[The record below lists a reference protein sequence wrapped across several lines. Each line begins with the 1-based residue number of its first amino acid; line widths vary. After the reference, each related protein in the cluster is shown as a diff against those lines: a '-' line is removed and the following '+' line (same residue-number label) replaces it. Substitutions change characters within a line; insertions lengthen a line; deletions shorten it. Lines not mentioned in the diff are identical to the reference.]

1 MDDSAAGPQSEQ
13 RQPPQSGS
21 STEAG
26 APVRDPVCGMQV
38 VPAKAA
44 GEERYEGQTYWF
56 CSLGCKN
63 KFAAEPTKY
72 IAGAAVKTHAKGS
85 SLLPVLPVLPVHSAE
100 DSTSVIDPVC
110 GMKVD
115 PAHAAATTEFQGK
128 NYYFCHSS
136 CLTKFQADP
145 EKFTGGAKREAVA
158 AAAPQAAAA
167 KALQYTCPMHPEIVR
182 DRPGSCP
189 LCGMALEPMEATA
202 EEQNPELKE
211 MLRRF
216 WVGLVF
222 TLPLLGIMVSELL
235 PGKPLQHWIPARPL
249 AWIQLAL
256 ATPVVLWCGWPFF
269 ERGWASIVHRSL
281 NMFTLIAIGVGA
293 AYFYSVAAVLAP
305 GLFPATVRDS
315 AGGVPVYFEAAA
327 VIVVLVLVGQVL
339 ELRARGQTGS
349 AIRALLH
356 LAPTTA
362 RRVAEDGSETDV
374 ALASIMVGDRLRVRP
389 GEKVPVD
396 GPVLEGHS
404 TVDESMMTG
413 ESLPVEKA
421 PGAAVIGGTI
431 NGTGSFL
438 MRAEKVGADTLLQR
452 IVERVTQAQR
462 TRAPIQ
468 RLADRA
474 ASYFVPAVLA
484 AAAIAFAFWA
494 IYGPEPRLP
503 HALVAA
509 VAVLMIA
516 CPCALGLATPMSIMV
531 GMGRGAGAGIL
542 IRNAEALEIFGKVNT
557 LVIDKTGTLT
567 EGKPRVTAVEPVEG
581 FDAAALLQVAAS
593 VEQASEHPLASAL
606 GAAAAEKSL
615 RPLAFSDFESIP
627 GKGVRGQLEQ
637 GGASGFLGG
646 SDSAG
651 GSAVAVGNAAL
662 MRDLGVPLGALEAR
676 AEALRRN
683 GETVIFVAAAGR
695 AAGLI
700 AVADPL
706 KASTPQAVDD
716 LKRAGL
722 RVIMVTGDNATTA
735 AAVAR
740 TLKIDFEAGVLP
752 EEKADIVKR
761 LQDGGAIVAM
771 AGDGVNDAPALA
783 QAQVGI
789 AMGTGTDVAMEAG
802 AITLVHGDL
811 RAIAQALHLSRR
823 TMRNIRE
830 NLFFAFVYNAVGIPI
845 AAGVLYP
852 ALGLLLSPMIAAAAM
867 SMSSVSVIANSLRL
881 RTTSL

>member
-1 MDDSAAGPQSEQ
+1 MDDSAAHPQSD
-13 RQPPQSGS
+13 RRH
-21 STEAG
+21 TG
-26 APVRDPVCGMQV
+26 APAEADARVTDPVCGMQV
-38 VPAKAA
+38 FPAKAA
-44 GEERYEGQTYWF
+44 GEARYEGQTYWF

-63 KFAAEPTKY
+63 KFAAEPARY
-72 IAGAAVKTHAKGS
+72 LSGAAAKSHDNGK
-85 SLLPVLPVLPVHSAE
+85 SLRLVLPVLPAHPEQGSPTVL
-100 DSTSVIDPVC
+100 DPVC
-110 GMKVD
+110 GMKID
-115 PAHAAATTEFQGK
+115 PVHAAGTAKFAGK
-128 NYYFCHSS
+128 TYYFCHSS

-145 EKFTGGAKREAVA
+145 EKFTGRPQRVA
-158 AAAPQAAAA
+158 APAAAPQPQG
-167 KALQYTCPMHPEIVR
+167 KASQYTCPMHPEIIR

-202 EEQNPELKE
+202 EERNPELAE
-211 MLRRF
+211 MLLRF
-216 WVGLVF
+216 WVGVAL
-222 TLPLLGIMVSELL
+222 TLPLLGIMISEML
-235 PGKPLQHWIPARPL
+235 PGTPLQHWIPARPL
-249 AWIQLAL
+249 AWLQLGL

-269 ERGWASIVHRSL
+269 ARGWASIVHRSL

-293 AYFYSVAAVLAP
+293 AYFYSLAAVLAP

-374 ALASIMVGDRLRVRP
+374 ALAGIMVGDRLRVRP
-389 GEKVPVD
+389 GEKIPVD
-396 GPVLEGHS
+396 GTVLEGRS

-421 PGAAVIGGTI
+421 PGAAVIGGTV
-431 NGTGSFL
+431 NGNGSFL
-438 MRAEKVGADTLLQR
+438 MRAERVGADTLLQR

-468 RLADRA
+468 RLADLV

-484 AAAIAFAFWA
+484 ASAIAFAFWA
-494 IYGPEPRLP
+494 IYGPAPRLP

-542 IRNAEALEIFGKVNT
+542 IRNAEALEIFGKVNI

-567 EGKPRVTAVEPVEG
+567 EGKPRVTAVEPLEG
-581 FDAAALLQVAAS
+581 FDAAALLQLAAS

-606 GAAAAEKSL
+606 SGASAEKGL
-615 RPLAFSDFESIP
+615 RPLAFSDFQSIP
-627 GKGVRGQLEQ
+627 GKGVRGRLERDSASGLAG
-637 GGASGFLGG
+637 GGAE
-646 SDSAG
+646 SAG

-662 MRDLGVPLGALEAR
+662 MHDLGIPLGALEAR
-676 AEALRRN
+676 AEELRRG
-683 GETVIFVAAAGR
+683 GETVLFVAAAGR
-695 AAGLI
+695 PAGLI
-700 AVADPL
+700 AVADPV
-706 KASTPQAVDD
+706 KVSTPQAVDD

-722 RVIMVTGDNATTA
+722 RLIMVTGDNATTA

-740 TLKIDFEAGVLP
+740 TLKIEFEAGVLP
-752 EEKADIVKR
+752 EGKADIVKR

-789 AMGTGTDVAMEAG
+789 AMGSGTDVAMEAG

-811 RAIAQALHLSRR
+811 RAIAQALHLSRG
-823 TMRNIRE
+823 TMRNIRQ

-881 RTTSL
+881 RTMAL